1 MNKKNIGVIGG
12 SGYGGEE
19 LLSLISNHEYI
30 NLKAV
35 SSREHKGKPISSVF
49 NSFVN
54 FDLVFVDPEDSV
66 FLECEAVFF
75 CTPHGVS
82 MSMTKALLDA
92 GIKIIDLSADFRIK
106 DHDTWKK
113 WYGTEHKEP
122 DLIKDSV
129 YGLVDIYAEE
139 IKKANLV
146 AVPGCYPTASLLG
159 LAPILSKEVKNII
172 IDAKSGISGAGR
184 STVEGGMKK
193 DIEENFKA
201 YALHGHGHR
210 HYPEIKQELARIA
223 NADIKLSFVPHLV
236 PMMRGIY
243 ASMYVS
249 TDTSN
254 IDIGLFKD
262 FYHSSKSIIIKKEV
276 PDIASVVNTNECH
289 ISMFK
294 TTTEN
299 QLLIISAIDNL
310 VKGASGQAI
319 QCFNLMFGLELDTSF

>member
-1 MNKKNIGVIGG
+1 
-12 SGYGGEE
+12 
-19 LLSLISNHEYI
+19 
-30 NLKAV
+30 
-35 SSREHKGKPISSVF
+35 
-49 NSFVN
+49 
-54 FDLVFVDPEDSV
+54 
-66 FLECEAVFF
+66 
-75 CTPHGVS
+75 
-82 MSMTKALLDA
+82 
-92 GIKIIDLSADFRIK
+92 
-106 DHDTWKK
+106 
-113 WYGTEHKEP
+113 
-122 DLIKDSV
+122 
-129 YGLVDIYAEE
+129 
-139 IKKANLV
+139 
-146 AVPGCYPTASLLG
+146 
-159 LAPILSKEVKNII
+159 
-172 IDAKSGISGAGR
+172 
-184 STVEGGMKK
+184 MKK